1 MESLENIVEYYD
13 ELYPVS
19 DGQKSFFGTLLRHYE
34 APARLLRINCASGA
48 FEHALAR
55 DGYDVTG
62 TDASRDFID
71 TAVRRKRIPNADVR
85 FFQMTPSEIGRFLA
99 KSFYQCLYMLEDALY
114 FIGDK
119 ILFRKFFFDCRK
131 LLAPGG
137 SLVLHMPGFPQVRE
151 SIRVKLLSVLKRT
164 MTARFCFRSTWSA
177 KAKSLS
183 LCAPMCRCICRP
195 RTKRNVSQKRRAL
208 IRSIFIRIGR
218 ASAAVPIRP
227 PCGCLSKSSPCRFAG
242 FESVG

>member
-1 MESLENIVEYYD
+1 MHMESLENIVEYYD

-19 DGQKSFFGTLLRHYE
+19 DGQKSFFGTLLQHYE

-131 LLAPGG
+131 LLTPGG

-151 SIRVKLLSVLKRT
+151 SIRVKLLSVLKKDDDGTLLLSQHLEREGEKFIPVRT
-164 MTARFCFRSTWSA
+164 DVPVYMPPADETERFA
-177 KAKSLS
+177 KEAGFDSVDFYTDWEGE
-183 LCAPMCRCICRP
+183 RCGAD
-195 RTKRNVSQKRRAL
+195 K
-208 IRSIFIRIGR
+208 
-218 ASAAVPIRP
+218 AAVWV
-227 PCGCLSKSSPCRFAG
+227 LK
-242 FESVG
+242 

>member
-1 MESLENIVEYYD
+1 MHMESLENIVEYYD

-19 DGQKSFFGTLLRHYE
+19 DGQKSFFGTLLQHYE

-151 SIRVKLLSVLKRT
+151 SIRVKLLSVLKKNDDGTLLLSQHLEREGEKFIPVRT
-164 MTARFCFRSTWSA
+164 DVPVYMPPADETERFA
-177 KAKSLS
+177 KEAGFNSVDFYTDWEGE
-183 LCAPMCRCICRP
+183 RCGAD
-195 RTKRNVSQKRRAL
+195 K
-208 IRSIFIRIGR
+208 
-218 ASAAVPIRP
+218 AAVWV
-227 PCGCLSKSSPCRFAG
+227 LK
-242 FESVG
+242 